1 MRKTNLFIVAALLA
15 LAVFVPDVLAQ
26 DAGLAGAVL
35 IGLNTGMTG
44 AQARV
49 TDPILT
55 THARGYKPGASNFV
69 GRLLFPR
76 AKIMVRGAKVIR
88 FGKESFRRYKTRRA
102 PGADRAIIQVG
113 YTSDPVNLHQEALD
127 GKVPFEIMD
136 DANKV
141 PGIDMGRRSVNTV
154 LDSFRLDEEYRQAE
168 VAQNAAN
175 YGPGNK
181 ETLVGTDQWDNYTN
195 SDPGTQMDD
204 AHEAIRART
213 GFRGN
218 ILVLGPKVFL
228 KAKRHPKIVGHF
240 YSGVANAKQTV
251 NAEQMAEYFGVKRVV
266 SGDAVYLPETAA
278 NTDPFTDIW
287 GDKAILAY
295 VPEVD
300 GEGSIE
306 IPSFGY
312 TYYLNGYPNVA
323 QAWMDKNNDSWRYPV
338 TDEYNPV
345 LTGMEAGY
353 LFSDVLS
360 T

>member
-1 MRKTNLFIVAALLA
+1 MRKTNLIIVAALLA

-49 TDPILT
+49 VDPILT
-55 THARGYKPGASNFV
+55 THSRGYQPRDASYV
-69 GRLLFPR
+69 GRVLFPR
-76 AKIMVRGAKVIR
+76 GGIQQRGAKVIR
-88 FGKESFRRYKTRRA
+88 FGKEAFRRYKTRRA
-102 PGADRAIIQVG
+102 PGGDRAVIQVG

-127 GKVPFEIMD
+127 GKVPFEIMA
-136 DANKV
+136 DANQV
-141 PGIDMGRRSVNTV
+141 PGIDMGRLAVNTV
-154 LDSFRLDEEYRQAE
+154 LDSFRLEEEFRQAQ
-168 VAQNAAN
+168 VAQAAGN
-175 YGPGNK
+175 YGDGNK
-181 ETLVGTDQWDNYTN
+181 ETLAGNDQWDDYAN

-204 AHEAIRART
+204 AHEAIRSRT
-213 GFRGN
+213 GRRGN
-218 ILVLGPKVFL
+218 VLVLGPKVFL

-240 YSGVANAKQTV
+240 YSGVADAKQTV
-251 NAEQMAEYFGVKRVV
+251 SAAQMAEYFNVRQVV
-266 SGDAVYLPETAA
+266 SGDAVYLPETAGDD
-278 NTDPFTDIW
+278 DPFNDVW
-287 GDKAILAY
+287 GDVAVLAF
-295 VPEVD
+295 VPETE
-300 GEGSIE
+300 GEGSIQV
-306 IPSFGY
+306 PSYGY
-312 TYYLNGYPNVA
+312 TYYLNGYPSVA